1 MLEVLLLAC
10 WAVPTGLALVR
21 VLAIRT
27 SRAASLLLAPSL
39 GLWLHAVVHGA
50 LVAVGSYTPA
60 LAAGVSTAVAGASL
74 LLLVRVR
81 LPVPNDNE
89 LPYVRRRTGLLTGTV
104 LFSLLPLVEAW
115 MSPFPHGVDWVGF
128 SVLALHLQERGA
140 MVALNGHV
148 WSYPPGFLAL
158 ASSTSWLTGQAVW
171 SSARWAGNIVLTAL
185 LLGLAGAFHR
195 HGAGPH
201 AVLASL
207 LGVGLAAKVWDGG
220 WPTVASLLVLPTAV
234 MILLDRERSAR
245 ARGVLAIVAVMT
257 FLVHP
262 AGALLLG
269 ALLAADVIVPVSS
282 FDDARR
288 RRLKVLLLMLLPA
301 GFVLRALGPS
311 SVEDGWQGGLAMVYW
326 GGVLLPFAAF
336 AASRLRHV
344 REASLLTVWFV
355 LVWGLSLVQVL
366 PASMM
371 GGVVQSVANATYAM
385 ALYAF
390 VVPAAGLMALH
401 WSPTTHF
408 AVEGVPRRPFVL
420 GGDPHLPPR
429 LGSILIFV
437 VFLGAALATAMV
449 AQLSHHDELL
459 AVDADDFAVAD
470 ALSALAGDA
479 PVLVEQAPWG
489 EAMALTGLNTSTGPD
504 VGVHDGQPALHAQAI
519 QAVLTDDATRL
530 RELGVEWAISSP
542 RGALGWMLERSPW
555 WEVVHTSGAARAWH
569 LREMPDAAFAG
580 TVTIDGSSCAA
591 AEGCSLRPEPWSGQR
606 WQDPHLLG
614 PMRATVDGSAM
625 LHLEAPPSASLPA
638 SYSVCLHVERLGTLS
653 IATVGLGDA
662 VLDLAGPAGH
672 ELVCTTSSMPSTL
685 DVEVEVRAAPWVDPS
700 AVSGRGDQLIEHGGL
715 RFHAITL
722 HLI

>member
-1 MLEVLLLAC
+1 VLEVLLLVC
-10 WAVPTGLALVR
+10 WAVPSGL
-21 VLAIRT
+21 VLLRLLGAPSST
-27 SRAASLLLAPSL
+27 TASLLLAPSL
-39 GLWLHAVVHGA
+39 GVWLHAVVHGA
-50 LVAVGSYTPA
+50 LVAVGAYTPS
-60 LAAGVSTAVAGASL
+60 LAAGLSTAVAGASL
-74 LLLVRVR
+74 LMVRLR
-81 LPVPNDNE
+81 LPVTKDNA
-89 LPYVRRRTGLLTGTV
+89 LPFARRRTGLLIGTM
-104 LFSLLPLVEAW
+104 LLSLLPLVDAW

-140 MVALNGHV
+140 MVALNGQV
-148 WSYPPGFLAL
+148 WSYPPGFVAL

-171 SSARWAGNIVLTAL
+171 SSARWVGNAVLAAL

-195 HGAGPH
+195 QGAGPH

-234 MILLDRERSAR
+234 AILLERERPTR
-245 ARGVLAIVAVMT
+245 TRGMLAVVAVLT
-257 FLVHP
+257 LLVHP

-269 ALLAADVIVPVSS
+269 ALLTADVIVPVSS
-282 FDDARR
+282 SDETRR
-288 RRLKVLLLMLLPA
+288 RRLQVLMLVLLPT

-311 SVEDGWQGGLAMVYW
+311 TMEDGWQGGRAMVLW
-326 GGVLLPFAAF
+326 GGVLLPFAAL
-336 AASRLRHV
+336 AAYRLRRV
-344 REASLLTVWFV
+344 REASLLTVWYV
-355 LVWGLSLVQVL
+355 LVWGLSLVHVL
-366 PASMM
+366 PASMLV
-371 GGVVQSVANATYAM
+371 GVVHAVASATYAM

-401 WSPTTHF
+401 WSPATHF

-420 GGDPHLPPR
+420 GGDPHLPQR
-429 LGSILIFV
+429 LGFVLMFV
-437 VFLGAALATAMV
+437 VFLGAALATALV

-470 ALSALAGDA
+470 ALHALAGDA

-489 EAMALTGLNTSTGPD
+489 EAMSLAGLNTSTGPD
-504 VGVHDGQPALHAQAI
+504 VGVHDGQPTLHAQAI

-530 RELGVEWAISSP
+530 RDLGVEWAITSP

-569 LREMPDAAFAG
+569 LRTTPDAAFAG
-580 TVTIDGSSCAA
+580 AVTIDGSSCAA
-591 AEGCSLRPEPWSGQR
+591 AAGCSLRSEPWSGQR
-606 WQDPHLLG
+606 WQDPHQLG
-614 PMRATVDGSAM
+614 PMRATVDGSSI
-625 LHLEAPPSASLPA
+625 LLLEPPPSVSLPA

-653 IATVGLGDA
+653 MAAVGVGDA

-700 AVSGRGDQLIEHGGL
+700 AVSGRGDRLFEHGGL

-722 HLI
+722 HLL